1 MRLSLVYDDIQ
12 AVLAASVD
20 SDDVA
25 KPLRGGASDADLDI
39 SIEKGDGKPTEPAEH
54 LRPLQRQNNNSL

>member
-20 SDDVA
+20 SDDVD
-25 KPLRGGASDADLDI
+25 KPLRNNASDADLDI
-39 SIEKGDGKPTEPAEH
+39 SIEKADGEPTEPAEH
-54 LRPLQRQNNNSL
+54 LRAIQRQK

>member
-12 AVLAASVD
+12 AVPAASVD
-20 SDDVA
+20 SDDVD

-39 SIEKGDGKPTEPAEH
+39 SIEKADGEPAEPAEH
-54 LRPLQRQNNNSL
+54 LRPIQRQK